1 MTTVNTNNSSTER
14 LQGRR
19 RSIQRPRVHVEVLSC
34 LLEDIQ
40 SGVYQVGQKLPSER
54 ELMEEFGVG
63 RPAVREALSAL
74 ARMGL
79 IEVSPGMRARVCRLT
94 LNPLLREMRA
104 TMEIYSS
111 THDGWRQMHELRQFF
126 ETAVARRM
134 ARHMTDEQMVE
145 LERILQKLRGLLD
158 DSAIREFAEAD
169 IEFHR
174 YLVNCVGN
182 NFLDIVSD
190 GFAGWL
196 ITPLYASMQVRQ
208 QSELAYE
215 AHVRIFEAL
224 KKRDADAAEEAMRAH
239 LEEMRGIYQVDVM
252 SGTEKK
258 PGKM

>member
-1 MTTVNTNNSSTER
+1 MTTANANNSSVER

-54 ELMEEFGVG
+54 ELMDEFGVG

-111 THDGWRQMHELRQFF
+111 THDGWRHMHDLRQFF
-126 ETAVARRM
+126 ETAVARHA
-134 ARHMTDEQMVE
+134 ARHMTDENMAE
-145 LERILQKLRGLLD
+145 LERILQRQRSLLD
-158 DSAIREFAEAD
+158 NSEVREFAEAD
-169 IEFHR
+169 IDFHR
-174 YLVNCVGN
+174 YLVHCVGN

-190 GFAGWL
+190 GFSGWL
-196 ITPLYASMQVRQ
+196 ITPLYASMQVRK
-208 QSELAYE
+208 QSELAYQ
-215 AHVRIFEAL
+215 AHVQIYEAL
-224 KKRDADAAEEAMRAH
+224 KKRDADAAENAMRAH
-239 LEEMRGIYQVDVM
+239 LGEMRGIYQVDVM
-252 SGTEKK
+252 SETEKK
-258 PGKM
+258 TSKD